1 MANQLSVMT
10 YRARRTLAGF
20 TSGQIAV
27 VVLVTIALAVAGIFW
42 TKLSAAPMSPM
53 FTNLSTQ
60 DAAAIVDQLNS
71 DGTPYQLEDGGTT
84 ILVPQDK
91 VYTERLKMSGQGLP
105 SGSQNGSTLTT
116 PGVGTSSTME
126 ALYVQ
131 KGLESELAKTIESIS
146 GVQAAAVHLALPK
159 ADAFTTDTSV
169 ATASVMVTMR
179 SGGQLTSDQAT
190 AIENLVASSVP
201 QLTSDKVTLTDSRGR
216 MYSGSGSS
224 FAGGS
229 SNNQMQATNEV
240 DTSLGQKAQ
249 SLMDLVAGP
258 GNAAVA
264 VNATLDF
271 DTWDRKTQTVVKDPV
286 VPVSQATSTETY
298 TGNGNVPGGVVGG
311 ATGGTPSNGNTK
323 NQYSKTT
330 TQVTNS
336 VGSIIENRTGAPG
349 AIKRMTVAVM
359 LNQATAG
366 KLDKNALSSLVSNA
380 VGLDTT
386 RGDTIDVQVMQFDQT
401 AINSDKAAAD
411 AAASDA
417 SKAMIFDIARKVGI
431 AILVLAV
438 LGLAF
443 LSSRRQEREELDDE
457 WLKALG
463 PAPFGMDVS
472 VGVPVGA
479 RAGGAEALD
488 SGPGLLALDPAEG
501 GRLAIGADV
510 DADVRRRALEKQE
523 VGDLVSR
530 QPDQVAQLMRG
541 WLADRRQ

>member
-1 MANQLSVMT
+1 
-10 YRARRTLAGF
+10 
-20 TSGQIAV
+20 
-27 VVLVTIALAVAGIFW
+27 
-42 TKLSAAPMSPM
+42 
-53 FTNLSTQ
+53 
-60 DAAAIVDQLNS
+60 
-71 DGTPYQLEDGGTT
+71 
-84 ILVPQDK
+84 
-91 VYTERLKMSGQGLP
+91 
-105 SGSQNGSTLTT
+105 
-116 PGVGTSSTME
+116 
-126 ALYVQ
+126 
-131 KGLESELAKTIESIS
+131 
-146 GVQAAAVHLALPK
+146 
-159 ADAFTTDTSV
+159 
-169 ATASVMVTMR
+169 MVTMR

-229 SNNQMQATNEV
+229 SNYQMQATNEV

-271 DTWDRKTQTVVKDPV
+271 DVWDRKTQTVVKDPV
-286 VPVSQATSTETY
+286 VEVGHTRSTETY
-298 TGNGNVPGGVVGG
+298 TGSGNVPGGVVGG

-330 TQVTNS
+330 EQVTNS

>member
-1 MANQLSVMT
+1 MANQLSVIT

-27 VVLVTIALAVAGIFW
+27 VVLVSVALAVAGIFW
-42 TKLSAAPMSPM
+42 TKLSAPPYEVM
-53 FTNLSTQ
+53 FSGLSTQ
-60 DAAAIVDQLNS
+60 DAAAIVDQLNA
-71 DGTPYQLEDGGTT
+71 DGTPYSISDNGAT
-84 ILVPQDK
+84 ISVPSDK
-91 VYTERLKMSGQGLP
+91 KDIERLKMAGQNLP
-105 SGSQNGSTLTT
+105 ANSQGSSSLLPIQGF
-116 PGVGTSSTME
+116 GTSNKLQDV
-126 ALYVQ
+126 AIQ
-131 KGLESELAKTIESIS
+131 KSLEGELANTIEAIS
-146 GVQAAAVHLALPK
+146 GIQAAAVHLALPT
-159 ADAFTTDTSV
+159 ANAYTTDTSP
-169 ATASVMVTMR
+169 ATASVMVTLKA
-179 SGGQLTSDQAT
+179 GGQLSNDQVQ

-201 QLTSDKVTLTDSRGR
+201 QLTTDKVTLTDSRGR
-216 MYSGSGSS
+216 LYSGSGGAYSG
-224 FAGGS
+224 A
-229 SNNQMQATNEV
+229 SNAQLQATNDV
-240 DTSLGQKAQ
+240 QAALQQRAQ
-249 SLMDLVAGP
+249 SILDPVVGM
-258 GNAAVA
+258 GNAVVA
-264 VNATLDF
+264 ISPTLDF
-271 DTWDRKTQTVVKDPV
+271 DQRTTKTQTVVKDPV
-286 VPVSQATSTETY
+286 VQIQSATTTETY
-298 TGNGNVPGGVVGG
+298 SGNGNVPGGTVGA
-311 ATGGTPSNGNTK
+311 ATGVTTATGAAK

-330 TQVTNS
+330 NQVTNT
-336 VGSIIENRTGAPG
+336 VGSIIEDRTGAPG
-349 AIKRMTVAVM
+349 SIKRLTVAVM

-366 KLDKNALSSLVSNA
+366 KLDKNALSSVVSGA

-386 RGDTIDVQVMQFDQT
+386 RGDTIDVQVMPFNTTTQD
-401 AINSDKAAAD
+401 AAKAQAD

-417 SKAMIFDIARKVGI
+417 SKAGMFDIARKVGI
-431 AILVLAV
+431 AILVLLV

-479 RAGGAEALD
+479 RAGMDSLD
-488 SGPGLLALDPAEG
+488 SGPGLLSLDPAEG

>member
-1 MANQLSVMT
+1 MANQLSVIT

-27 VVLVTIALAVAGIFW
+27 VVLVSVALAVAGIFW
-42 TKLSAAPMSPM
+42 TKLSAPPYEVM
-53 FTNLSTQ
+53 FSGLSTQ
-60 DAAAIVDQLNS
+60 DAAAIVDQLNA
-71 DGTPYQLEDGGTT
+71 DGTPYSISDNGAT
-84 ILVPQDK
+84 ISVPSDK
-91 VYTERLKMSGQGLP
+91 KDIERLKMAGQNLP
-105 SGSQNGSTLTT
+105 ANSQGSSSLIESQGI
-116 PGVGTSSTME
+116 GTSGKMQDV
-126 ALYVQ
+126 AIQ
-131 KGLESELAKTIESIS
+131 KSLEGELANTIEAIS
-146 GVQAAAVHLALPK
+146 GVQAAAVHLALPT
-159 ADAFTTDTSV
+159 ANAYTTDTSP
-169 ATASVMVTMR
+169 ATASVMVTLKA
-179 SGGQLTSDQAT
+179 GGQLSNDQVQ

-201 QLTSDKVTLTDSRGR
+201 QLTTDKVTLTDSRGR
-216 MYSGSGSS
+216 LYSGSGGAYSG
-224 FAGGS
+224 A
-229 SNNQMQATNEV
+229 SNAQLQATNDV
-240 DTSLGQKAQ
+240 QAALQQRAQ
-249 SLMDLVAGP
+249 SILDPVVGM
-258 GNAAVA
+258 GNAVVA
-264 VNATLDF
+264 ISPTLDF
-271 DTWDRKTQTVVKDPV
+271 DQRTTKTQTVVKDPV
-286 VPVSQATSTETY
+286 VPLQSRTTTENY
-298 TGNGNVPGGVVGG
+298 SGPGNVPGGTVGAATG
-311 ATGGTPSNGNTK
+311 ATTATGTAK

-330 TQVTNS
+330 NEVTNT
-336 VGSIIENRTGAPG
+336 VGSIIEDRTGAPG
-349 AIKRMTVAVM
+349 SIKRLTVAVM

-366 KLDKNALSSLVSNA
+366 KLDKNGLSGVVSEA

-386 RGDTIDVQVMQFDQT
+386 RGDTINVQVMPFSTTTQD
-401 AINSDKAAAD
+401 AAKAQAD

-417 SKAMIFDIARKVGI
+417 SKAGMFDIARKVGI
-431 AILVLAV
+431 AILVLLV

-479 RAGGAEALD
+479 RAGMDSLD
-488 SGPGLLALDPAEG
+488 SGPGLLSLDPAEG

>member
-1 MANQLSVMT
+1 MANQLSVIT

-27 VVLVTIALAVAGIFW
+27 VVLVSVALAVAGIFW
-42 TKLSAAPMSPM
+42 TKLSAPPYEVM
-53 FTNLSTQ
+53 FSGLSTQ
-60 DAAAIVDQLNS
+60 DAAAIVDQLNA
-71 DGTPYQLEDGGTT
+71 DGTPYSISDNGAT
-84 ILVPQDK
+84 ISVPSDK
-91 VYTERLKMSGQGLP
+91 KDIERLKMAGQNLP
-105 SGSQNGSTLTT
+105 ANSQGSSSLIESQGF
-116 PGVGTSSTME
+116 GTSGKMQDV
-126 ALYVQ
+126 AIQ
-131 KGLESELAKTIESIS
+131 KSLEGELANTIEAIS
-146 GVQAAAVHLALPK
+146 GVQAAAVHLALPT
-159 ADAFTTDTSV
+159 ANAYTTDTSP
-169 ATASVMVTMR
+169 ATASVMVTLKA
-179 SGGQLTSDQAT
+179 GGQLSNDQVQ

-201 QLTSDKVTLTDSRGR
+201 QLTTDKVTLTDSRGR
-216 MYSGSGSS
+216 LYSGSGGAYSG
-224 FAGGS
+224 A
-229 SNNQMQATNEV
+229 SNAQLQATNDV
-240 DTSLGQKAQ
+240 QAALQQRAQ
-249 SLMDLVAGP
+249 SILDPVVGM
-258 GNAAVA
+258 GNAVVA
-264 VNATLDF
+264 ISPTLDF
-271 DTWDRKTQTVVKDPV
+271 DQRTTKTQTVVKDPV
-286 VPVSQATSTETY
+286 VPLQTATTTETY
-298 TGNGNVPGGVVGG
+298 SGNGNVPGGTVGAATG
-311 ATGGTPSNGNTK
+311 ATTATSSAK

-330 TQVTNS
+330 NQVTNT
-336 VGSIIENRTGAPG
+336 VGSIIEDRTGAPG
-349 AIKRMTVAVM
+349 SIKRLTVAVM

-366 KLDKNALSSLVSNA
+366 KLDKNALSSVVSGA

-386 RGDTIDVQVMQFDQT
+386 RGDTIDVQVMPFSTTTQD
-401 AINSDKAAAD
+401 AAKAQAD

-417 SKAMIFDIARKVGI
+417 SKAGMFDIARKVGI
-431 AILVLAV
+431 AILVLLV

-479 RAGGAEALD
+479 RAGMDSLD
-488 SGPGLLALDPAEG
+488 SGPGLLSLDPAEG

>member
-1 MANQLSVMT
+1 
-10 YRARRTLAGF
+10 
-20 TSGQIAV
+20 
-27 VVLVTIALAVAGIFW
+27 
-42 TKLSAAPMSPM
+42 
-53 FTNLSTQ
+53 
-60 DAAAIVDQLNS
+60 
-71 DGTPYQLEDGGTT
+71 
-84 ILVPQDK
+84 
-91 VYTERLKMSGQGLP
+91 
-105 SGSQNGSTLTT
+105 
-116 PGVGTSSTME
+116 
-126 ALYVQ
+126 
-131 KGLESELAKTIESIS
+131 
-146 GVQAAAVHLALPK
+146 
-159 ADAFTTDTSV
+159 
-169 ATASVMVTMR
+169 
-179 SGGQLTSDQAT
+179 
-190 AIENLVASSVP
+190 
-201 QLTSDKVTLTDSRGR
+201 
-216 MYSGSGSS
+216 
-224 FAGGS
+224 
-229 SNNQMQATNEV
+229 
-240 DTSLGQKAQ
+240 
-249 SLMDLVAGP
+249 
-258 GNAAVA
+258 
-264 VNATLDF
+264 
-271 DTWDRKTQTVVKDPV
+271 
-286 VPVSQATSTETY
+286 
-298 TGNGNVPGGVVGG
+298 
-311 ATGGTPSNGNTK
+311 
-323 NQYSKTT
+323 
-330 TQVTNS
+330 
-336 VGSIIENRTGAPG
+336 
-349 AIKRMTVAVM
+349 M